1 MGHREGRQGWR
12 PTGEVVGAKWGVG
25 RVAEGHEGLLGVSGA
40 VG

>member
-1 MGHREGRQGWR
+1 MEAKGRWWEQS
-12 PTGEVVGAKWGVG
+12 GVSE